1 MKHRIEI
8 KHKSFIEVYFNN
20 QYKLFYIG
28 LHYSYSN
35 SATVCFKD
43 RNMLKAII
51 EQLRSST
58 ENEGVK
64 QFNINEDEYIS
75 LKRTNLGVELRIKA
89 GGDFTRNGFLGF
101 MIEEQV
107 KMLANA
113 LESLLRECENAK

>member
-8 KHKSFIEVYFNN
+8 KHKSCIEVYFNN

-43 RNMLKAII
+43 RNMLKAIV
-51 EQLRSST
+51 EQLCSSDS
-58 ENEGVK
+58 EFK
-64 QFNINEDEYIS
+64 QFNVNEDEYIS
-75 LKRTNLGVELRIKA
+75 LKHSDLGIELRIKT
-89 GGDFTRNGFLGF
+89 GGDFTRNGLLGF
-101 MIEEQV
+101 MTKEQA

-113 LESLLRECENAK
+113 LEALL